1 MDCSTP
7 SPRKRGRRGP
17 DVRERDVIER
27 LRRIATAPEARGLR
41 DDVALLDG
49 FVITH
54 DSIAEGVHFLP
65 HDPPASVGWKLV
77 AVNLSDLAAKGA
89 TPAGAL
95 LSLTISGSS
104 EWENSFVSGIEA
116 ACESYGLPL
125 LGGDTIALPPGA
137 PRVLGLTA
145 IGRAGARVPDRAGG
159 QAGDA
164 LWLVG
169 TVGDA
174 AAGLAQLH
182 DDRNAAGPLV
192 DIFRRPV
199 PQLEAGR
206 ALAPQ
211 AHAMMDVSDGLLIDA
226 QRMAEASGCS
236 LTIEVDQ
243 LPLSSAFVAERG
255 QDLPA
260 RLFAATGGDD
270 YALLAALP
278 AELDPVT
285 LSLPKRTRIS
295 RIGSL
300 VAGKASLS
308 LTYAGEPVAL
318 PERLGFEH
326 EGHQDRGISATPVAD
341 RA

>member
-1 MDCSTP
+1 M
-7 SPRKRGRRGP
+7 
-17 DVRERDVIER
+17 READVIDR
-27 LRRIATAPEARGLR
+27 LRRIATAAEARGLL
-41 DDVALLDG
+41 DDAAVLDG
-49 FVITH
+49 LVLTH
-54 DSIAEGVHFLP
+54 DTIAEGVHFLP
-65 HDPPASVGWKLV
+65 RDPPASVGWKLV

-95 LSLTISGSS
+95 LSLTIAGPG
-104 EWENSFVSGIEA
+104 EWEQAFLGGVEA

-125 LGGDTIALPPGA
+125 LGGDTIALPAGA

-145 IGRAGARVPDRAGG
+145 IGRAGGKVPDRASAK
-159 QAGDA
+159 AGDS

-174 AAGLAQLH
+174 AAGLSMLLR
-182 DDRNAAGPLV
+182 DRDADGPLV
-192 DIFRRPV
+192 DIYRRPI
-199 PQLEAGR
+199 PQLGAGR
-206 ALAPQ
+206 ELAPH
-211 AHAMMDVSDGLLIDA
+211 ADAMMDVSDGLLLDA
-226 QRMAEASGCS
+226 RRMARASGCS
-236 LTIEVDQ
+236 IAIELDS

-255 QDLPA
+255 QDLGA

-278 AELDPVT
+278 PNVDPET
-285 LSLPKRTRIS
+285 LSLPSRTRIS

-308 LTYAGEPVAL
+308 LTYAGEPVDL

-326 EGHQDRGISATPVAD
+326 AGNDDRGLSAPPMAD
-341 RA
+341 RP